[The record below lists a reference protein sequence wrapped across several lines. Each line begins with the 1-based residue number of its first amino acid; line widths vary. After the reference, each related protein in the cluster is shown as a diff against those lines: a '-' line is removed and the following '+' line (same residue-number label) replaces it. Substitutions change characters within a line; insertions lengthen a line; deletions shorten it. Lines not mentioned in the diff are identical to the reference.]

1 MNTPMKIK
9 NWIIVFMLVST
20 LSSQITQRTV
30 KENEEL
36 VNRDQQIIH
45 I

>member
-1 MNTPMKIK
+1 MNGITP
-9 NWIIVFMLVST
+9 
-20 LSSQITQRTV
+20 RTV

-45 I
+45 IECDIG